1 MSSAKKGTSKY
12 DVGQKI
18 VYPAQGVGEILKIV
32 KRPFKNQQTQYYV
45 IYISSSDM
53 TVMIPC
59 DKVDDLKI
67 RPVVSRSTALN
78 AIKKLD
84 KPAQP
89 ATSDWKA
96 RYQNN
101 IDLIKS
107 GNINDTA
114 SAVASL
120 YFRSKQKELP
130 ILERKLFDNAKKLL
144 IDELSLAM
152 KKSSSDVED
161 IVHSRLEEIAKS
173 ANLIKSRDSDM
184 DSFDDD
190 LEDFDSND

>member
-1 MSSAKKGTSKY
+1 MSSAKKGTTKY

-18 VYPAQGVGEILKIV
+18 VYPAQGVGEILQIT

-59 DKVDDLKI
+59 EKVDELKI
-67 RPVVSRSTALN
+67 RPVVSKSTALN

-89 ATSDWKA
+89 VSSDWKA
-96 RYQNN
+96 RYQSN

-114 SAVASL
+114 AAVASL

-130 ILERKLFDNAKKLL
+130 ILERKLFDSAKKLL
-144 IDELSLAM
+144 ISTKLLLN
-152 KKSSSDVED
+152 V
-161 IVHSRLEEIAKS
+161 IT
-173 ANLIKSRDSDM
+173 N
-184 DSFDDD
+184 
-190 LEDFDSND
+190 